1 VVKRI
6 LLLAAIGLALLW
18 ISPSLAHAQNPE
30 PTDQVVSALVGA
42 GYDVVQVGYLKD
54 AQGNL
59 DKNSVFA
66 EMETI
71 TTDFQDR
78 YVYRQVLTGY
88 DALSTFF
95 PSAQNLVVALRYD
108 RWLFFFITTAQD
120 WDDVTAQRVTA
131 AEFWQ
136 NVRNQARIY
145 DSVQQ
150 KYITAKDFTS
160 QNQTNKNQ
168 TNKDFGGKSDSPLPP
183 VNTNANAQAE
193 NILVEPSTTYLPAD
207 GSSQGYLLATLTD
220 QNFAG
225 LPGRGVNFSYE
236 VRGQDEK
243 GLGTAQTDQFGTAR
257 ARIVS
262 SRVLD
267 QVLLR
272 ASTAS
277 LNASIQMVV
286 GPAPGSDTSAQE
298 KAVIDGL
305 TSQGYRDADA
315 AYRQV
320 VGPTGQT
327 FKVGIA
333 AVRVTSNA
341 FDRKVY
347 SQLSRMLG
355 TMRTVM
361 KDVTTLRPILLYAAA
376 DGHDYALLFT
386 LTTDVWDAYVRG
398 DISENQLWSRLS
410 YDGAVDENGVRTDDK
425 NFLSKNFTGAKQTHY
440 SSAPRQV
447 ASTLTTET
455 WGDQLTIGSF
465 LVPVGGY
472 ADTFRVTEWSGN
484 ATGFS
489 LYETP
494 DYNKPIFTYNHRGDD
509 AALNSLRLD
518 SGQYVVGV
526 DGSAAPAKINLQY
539 VEHLGR

>member
-1 VVKRI
+1 VFKRI
-6 LLLAAIGLALLW
+6 LLLAVVGLALLF
-18 ISPSLAHAQNPE
+18 IPPPLAYAQNPE
-30 PTDQVVSALVGA
+30 PTDQVVSELVGA

-59 DKNSVFA
+59 DKKSVYA

-71 TTDFQDR
+71 TMDFQDR

-88 DALSTFF
+88 DALATYF
-95 PSAQNLVVALRYD
+95 PSAQNLLVVLRYD

-120 WDDVTAQRVTA
+120 WDDVTAQRVTS

-145 DSVQQ
+145 DSLQQ

-168 TNKDFGGKSDSPLPP
+168 TNKDFSGKGDSPLPP
-183 VNTNANAQAE
+183 VNTNPNAQAE

-225 LPGRGVNFSYE
+225 LPGRGVNFAYE

-333 AVRVTSNA
+333 AVRVTSNT
-341 FDRKVY
+341 FDREVY

-447 ASTLTTET
+447 AATLTTET

-472 ADTFRVTEWSGN
+472 ADTFSVTALSGN

-494 DYNKPIFTYNHRGDD
+494 DYNTPIFQYNRGDD
-509 AALNSLRLD
+509 AALGSLRLD
-518 SGQYVVGV
+518 SGQYIVGV
-526 DGSAAPAKINLQY
+526 EGAPAPAKINLQY